1 MLWGMKTAHD
11 LRDRGTATRRP
22 RPRRV
27 LLALAAALEHPCAEH
42 AALWDDLAAL
52 ALTLPAADVT
62 VSADRHAAALGS
74 LSAWTLAA
82 ADAPCAPLTCT
93 CTTAPAEVDALAL
106 APLAPRHRER
116 RTRTRRRTDASNR
129 AAARHGDSL
138 ATVDGYLPPDHPAR
152 LLLAEHDH
160 PRERDVPPTAA
171 RDARAAIAH
180 TVAREQL
187 PGAAALTDSPP
198 ALLALLLAAQHLA
211 TLYVAGLLL
220 RASELPTPAPQ
231 RLALTRSTLTAA
243 PPAPGMPVPYPRC
256 AVSSAA

>member
-1 MLWGMKTAHD
+1 MRTTHR
-11 LRDRGTATRRP
+11 LRNRSTATRRP

-27 LLALAAALEHPCAEH
+27 LLTLAAALEHPCAEH

-52 ALTLPAADVT
+52 ALTLPAADAT
-62 VSADRHAAALGS
+62 VSAARRAAALGS

-82 ADAPCAPLTCT
+82 DDDQSDTLACT
-93 CTTAPAEVDALAL
+93 CATDPAEVDALAL

-116 RTRTRRRTDASNR
+116 RAGVRRRTDASNR
-129 AAARHGDSL
+129 AAARHGDDL

-160 PRERDVPPTAA
+160 PRERNVPPAGA

-187 PGAAALTDSPP
+187 PGAAAPTDLPP
-198 ALLALLLAAQHLA
+198 ALLALLLTAQHLA
-211 TLYVAGLLL
+211 ALYVAGLLL

-243 PPAPGMPVPYPRC
+243 PPAPGMPVPSPSC
-256 AVSSAA
+256 AVTFAA